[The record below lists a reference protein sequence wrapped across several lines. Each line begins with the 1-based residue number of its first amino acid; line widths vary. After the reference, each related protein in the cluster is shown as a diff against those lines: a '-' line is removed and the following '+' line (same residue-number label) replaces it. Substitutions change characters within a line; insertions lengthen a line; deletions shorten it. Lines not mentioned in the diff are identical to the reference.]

1 MTTGTT
7 TRDEQAVAALRRA
20 TAGLTDPRTWRA
32 LGYVLVGS
40 VSTLL
45 PLCVAA
51 VLLVVTVP
59 LVLLGVGIPLTVWAL
74 GFVASVNGIERRRAA
89 WVGVDVAPRPLL
101 GGSVVE
107 RFGDRSR
114 WRHAVFALTAWAP
127 AWLAVTAL
135 VVVWGVPAQLVSMP
149 VWGWTSDELSWPEI
163 IGLTA
168 VGAVL
173 LCLAPWAT
181 QWLGRLLAAF
191 TATVIGPDRLAS
203 MQQRVEDLSENRD
216 AILAAVADE
225 RRRIE
230 RNLHDGVQQQ
240 LVALG
245 IDIGLAEAKIESDP
259 DAARALLAE
268 ARDRTRAAIAE
279 LRVIGRGLHPAI
291 LGDRGLDAALS
302 AVAAGSA
309 VPVALRCDLAVEPPT
324 AVAEAAYFVVSEA
337 LTNVMKHSGAR
348 AAAVDVV
355 GTGSELVL
363 TVYDDGRGGA
373 TTAVGSGLA
382 GVAARVRGMEGHVE
396 VRSPAGGP
404 TTVSV
409 TLPWG
414 TPTRDT
420 DRR

>member
-1 MTTGTT
+1 MTAGTT

-32 LGYVLVGS
+32 VGYVLVGS
-40 VSTLL
+40 VSTLV

-59 LVLLGVGIPLTVWAL
+59 LVLVGVGIPLTVWAL
-74 GFVASVNGIERRRAA
+74 GLVAAVNGIERRRAA
-89 WVGVDVAPRPLL
+89 WVGVEVAPRPLL

-107 RFGDRSR
+107 RFRDRAR

-127 AWLAVTAL
+127 AMLAVAAL
-135 VVVWGVPAQLVSMP
+135 VVVWGVPAYLLSMP
-149 VWGWTSDELSWPEI
+149 VWGWSSDELSWPEI

-173 LCLAPWAT
+173 LCLVPWAT

-191 TATVIGPDRLAS
+191 TATVVGPDRLAS
-203 MQQRVEDLSENRD
+203 MQQQVEDLSENRD
-216 AILAAVADE
+216 AILAAVGDE

-302 AVAAGSA
+302 AVAAGSS
-309 VPVALRCDLAVEPPT
+309 VPVTLRCDLVVEPPT

-355 GTGSELVL
+355 GTRSELVL

-382 GVAARVRGMEGHVE
+382 GVAARVRGMDGHVE
-396 VRSPAGGP
+396 VTSPAGGP

-414 TPTRDT
+414 APARDT
-420 DRR
+420 DGR